1 MMLPTMYHYP
11 PPNDWGFGYWN
22 HDGTPDLSS
31 WQIMG
36 SYDSAAECMTA
47 KENLSLAVPD
57 TIAKKD
63 RKVYAQMASLA
74 TKKAVCISTDDPRLK
89 DK

>member
-1 MMLPTMYHYP
+1 MELPTFLVGRLSIYH
-11 PPNDWGFGYWN
+11 
-22 HDGTPDLSS
+22 
-31 WQIMG
+31 
-36 SYDSAAECMTA
+36 SAAECMTA

-89 DK
+89 DEMKAHPAAALALVGLVF